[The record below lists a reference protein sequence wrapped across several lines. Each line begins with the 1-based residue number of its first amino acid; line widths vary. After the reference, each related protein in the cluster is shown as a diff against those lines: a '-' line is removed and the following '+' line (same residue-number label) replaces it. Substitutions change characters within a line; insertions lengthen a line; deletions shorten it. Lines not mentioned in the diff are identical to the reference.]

1 MRWMG
6 VMFSIFLLIAFGLV
20 FNAVQ
25 ANSIAL
31 ASSVAFNIDPMYVG
45 IVLVVLS
52 AMVIFGRYPF
62 HRPASQK
69 KSCRLWPW
77 LTCYWRC
84 GSSA

>member
-52 AMVIFGRYPF
+52 AMVIFGGIRAIA
-62 HRPASQK
+62 RVAE
-69 KSCRLWPW
+69 KSYRLWPW
-77 LTCYWRC
+77 LTSCWRC